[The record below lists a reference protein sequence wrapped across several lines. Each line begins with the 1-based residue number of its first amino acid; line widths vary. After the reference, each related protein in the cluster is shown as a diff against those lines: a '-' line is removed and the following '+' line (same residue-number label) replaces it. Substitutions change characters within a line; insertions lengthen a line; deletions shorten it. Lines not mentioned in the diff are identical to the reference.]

1 MNQIN
6 VLGIDLNNYSLRESL
21 VLTEKY
27 LQEGPLRTILYVDAK
42 MLVIAGQDARYK
54 ECLSKCDL
62 TIINDEGI
70 LQALPKINVAKIED
84 VKESKYTRILLKKL
98 AYGHKRITLLADS
111 EENLEALSERLLNYR
126 DDLNIVAKV
135 STDTLKDSTEA
146 MLNQINDIVP
156 DVIISQ
162 MEETRQAGLMEESRR
177 MMNCKLW
184 IGLPEKT
191 VLLKEEDTVRG
202 KLFRKLFHS
211 FFKKEVRRYET
222 QKKEE

>member
-6 VLGIDLNNYSLRESL
+6 VLGIDLNNYSLKESL

-42 MLVIAGQDARYK
+42 MLMLAGQDETYK

-70 LQALPKINVAKIED
+70 LQALPKVNDSKIED
-84 VKESKYTRILLKKL
+84 IKESKYTRIMLKKL
-98 AYGHKRITLLADS
+98 VYGHKRIGLLADNID
-111 EENLEALSERLLNYR
+111 NLNTLADNLLNYR
-126 DDLNIVAKV
+126 DDLNIVSKV
-135 STDTLKDSTEA
+135 SMDTLEDSTER
-146 MLNQINDIVP
+146 MLNQVNDVIP

-162 MEETRQAGLMEESRR
+162 MEPTRQASLMEESRN

-184 IGLPEKT
+184 IGLPEKM
-191 VLLKEEDTVRG
+191 VLLKEKEPLRT
-202 KLFRKLFHS
+202 KIWSKLFHR
-211 FFKKEVRRYET
+211 FFRKEVRRYET